1 MSQSTCKKVLITG
14 AAGLIG
20 RSVAGHLVHAGYDV
34 TGLIRTPPKG
44 KPPPFKY
51 FVHDLACPLQI
62 NEHFDAIVHTAA
74 SVGYD
79 YDFQTFKA
87 NNIDATA
94 NMAEFAKAKGLRFIY
109 LSSTS
114 VYGRVEGREGGGGK

>member
-1 MSQSTCKKVLITG
+1 MSQSVDNKVLVTG
-14 AAGLIG
+14 AGGFIG
-20 RSVAGHLVHAGYDV
+20 RIVAEYLGHAGYDV
-34 TGLIRTPPKG
+34 TGLIRTLPKG
-44 KPPPFKY
+44 KLPFKY
-51 FVHDLACPLQI
+51 FAHDLVHPLQI
-62 NEHFDAIVHTAA
+62 SEHFDAIVHTVA

-94 NMAEFAKAKGLRFIY
+94 NMAEFAKAKGIDRFIY

-114 VYGRVEGREGGGGK
+114 AYGRVEGGESK